1 MATELASAYI
11 QIVPSARGMRGAI
24 TQQLGGEA
32 ASAGTSAGESLG
44 ANLVGKLKTIIAAA
58 GIGKLIHDAIDEGAN
73 LQQSIGGIETLFKDS
88 ADVVKKYADE
98 AYRTAGMSANEYMET
113 VTGFSASLLQGLGG
127 DTSAAAE
134 IANTALVDMSDNANK
149 MGTDMESIKN
159 AYQGF
164 AKQNYTMLDNLKLGY
179 GGTKSEMERLLADA
193 QKISG
198 VKYDISNL
206 SDVYQAI
213 HVIQGELDITGTT
226 AREAATTLSGSMA
239 SMKAAFTNVLGNLA
253 LGEDIGPA
261 LVDLEETVFTFLT
274 GNLFP
279 MIGNIISA
287 APEFLSGALSMLIRG
302 LNIASHNADEIMQIG
317 IDVITELV
325 TGILESTPYIIEA
338 AINLA
343 VALGSAFLNTDWI
356 GVATDAITS
365 IKDNLDLASG
375 EILGSDG
382 SIIVALVNSITAH
395 MPELMEQ
402 AYMIITNMASAIAEC
417 LPVIYQEG
425 VEIIGSISG
434 AITENLP
441 AIYNTGMDILTNL
454 LGSITE
460 RLPDVLNTGIE
471 IITNIVNGLLQS
483 IPDIIAA
490 MGEILVELVGFILD
504 NLPTILD
511 AGVQLIYNL
520 AQGILKNLPDILSA
534 IGTVL
539 AKLLEKIIESL
550 PKLLESGFRLIGQLA
565 AGLIKA
571 VPQVISA
578 IVTMIRDMVNEFRN
592 FDWKSI
598 GDNIISG
605 IVNGLKAGISYIVNA
620 AKEVA
625 QSALDGAKNLLGIA
639 SPSKVMRDEVGKWI
653 PAGIAVGIEANM
665 DAVPAAMDELKNQ
678 TAGKM
683 QSELMAEIDMSQG
696 RMSSYILNDDKGTA
710 DRMRQTAEVLMD
722 IVDILGEYLSQLAN
736 MQVVTDTGVL
746 AGQLAPA
753 MDIELGNITGKRN
766 RGR

>member
-1 MATELASAYI
+1 
-11 QIVPSARGMRGAI
+11 
-24 TQQLGGEA
+24 
-32 ASAGTSAGESLG
+32 
-44 ANLVGKLKTIIAAA
+44 
-58 GIGKLIHDAIDEGAN
+58 
-73 LQQSIGGIETLFKDS
+73 
-88 ADVVKKYADE
+88 
-98 AYRTAGMSANEYMET
+98 
-113 VTGFSASLLQGLGG
+113 
-127 DTSAAAE
+127 
-134 IANTALVDMSDNANK
+134 
-149 MGTDMESIKN
+149 
-159 AYQGF
+159 
-164 AKQNYTMLDNLKLGY
+164 MLDNLKLGY

-722 IVDILGEYLSQLAN
+722 IVDILGEYLPQLAN

>member
-11 QIVPSARGMRGAI
+11 QIVPSARGMKGAI

-32 ASAGTSAGESLG
+32 ASAGTAAGESLG
-44 ANLVGKLKTIIAAA
+44 ANLVGKIKTIIAAA

-88 ADVVKKYADE
+88 ADTVKKYADE
-98 AYRTAGMSANEYMET
+98 AYKTAGMSANEYMET

-127 DTSAAAE
+127 DTVAAAE

-179 GGTKSEMERLLADA
+179 GGTKGEMERLLADA

-226 AREAATTLSGSMA
+226 AKEAATTLSGSMA

-261 LVDLEETVFTFLT
+261 LEALGETVFTFLT

-279 MIGNIISA
+279 MVGNIISA
-287 APEFLSGALSMLIRG
+287 APEFLSSALSMLVQG
-302 LNIASHNADEIMQIG
+302 LNIASHNADEIVQMG
-317 IDVITELV
+317 VDVITELV
-325 TGILESTPYIIEA
+325 TGILESTPYIMEA

-343 VALGSAFLNTDWI
+343 IALGSAFLNTDWI
-356 GVATDAITS
+356 GVATNTITS

-375 EILGSDG
+375 EILGTDG
-382 SIIVALVNSITAH
+382 NIITSLVSAITEH
-395 MPELMEQ
+395 MPEVMEQ
-402 AYMIITNMASAIAEC
+402 AYVIVTNMASAIAEC
-417 LPVIYQEG
+417 LPAIYQEG
-425 VEIIGSISG
+425 AEIISSIIS
-434 AITENLP
+434 AISENLP
-441 AIYNTGMDILTNL
+441 AIYSKGMEILTSFL
-454 LGSITE
+454 SSITE
-460 RLPDVLNTGIE
+460 HLPDVLNAGIE
-471 IITNIVNGLLQS
+471 ILTNIINGLLQALPEL
-483 IPDIIAA
+483 ITA

-504 NLPTILD
+504 NLPTILE
-511 AGVQLIYNL
+511 AGVKLIYNL
-520 AQGILKNLPDILSA
+520 AQGILKNLPEILSA

-539 AKLLEKIIESL
+539 VKLLAKIAENF
-550 PKLLESGFRLIGQLA
+550 PKLLESGVKLIGQLA

-571 VPQVISA
+571 VPKVISA
-578 IVTMIRDMVNEFRN
+578 IVRMIKDMVKEFGN
-592 FDWKSI
+592 YDWKSI

-653 PAGIAVGIEANM
+653 PEGIAVGIEANM
-665 DAVPAAMDELKNQ
+665 DAVPNALDELKNQ

-683 QSELMAEIDMSQG
+683 HSELIAEINTSQRQMNGTILIDNKDAAG
-696 RMSSYILNDDKGTA
+696 RIQQLA
-710 DRMRQTAEVLMD
+710 
-722 IVDILGEYLSQLAN
+722 DILADIFGIMTEYMPQLAN
-736 MQVVTDTGVL
+736 MQIVTDMGVV

-753 MDIELGNITGKRN
+753 MDIELGNNARKRN

>member
-722 IVDILGEYLSQLAN
+722 IVDILGEYLPQLAN